1 MGLGFENAAQLREL
15 FLSCGMGFLLGA
27 YYDVFRLLRC
37 WLPSSRLRTF
47 LGDCVYACTS
57 AVATFLFT
65 LALNGGI
72 LRWYLF
78 LGLVVGFFA
87 YRCTVGSFLVKMVLR
102 LLRQGEKLA
111 QKIENQLLR
120 LLSFLSKKAKAFFG
134 SIFAIKN
141 RKKFKKTL
149 ATEEES
155 VV

>member
-1 MGLGFENAAQLREL
+1 MTLGFENAAQLREL

-37 WLPSSRLRTF
+37 WLSPSRWRVF
-47 LGDCVYACTS
+47 LGDCLYACTS
-57 AVATFLFT
+57 AVATFLF
-65 LALNGGI
+65 LVALNGGV

-78 LGLVVGFFA
+78 LGLLFGFFA
-87 YRCTVGSFLVKMVLR
+87 YRRTVGSLLVKLVLW

-111 QKIENQLLR
+111 QKVETQLSR
-120 LLSFLSKKAKAFFG
+120 LLSFFSKKAKAIFR

-149 ATEEES
+149 ATERES